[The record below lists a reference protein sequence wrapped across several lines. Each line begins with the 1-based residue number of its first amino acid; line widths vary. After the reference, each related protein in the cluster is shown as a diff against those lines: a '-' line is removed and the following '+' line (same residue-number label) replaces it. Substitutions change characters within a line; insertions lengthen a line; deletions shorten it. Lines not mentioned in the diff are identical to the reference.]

1 MFLRGSLH
9 SCGCLDRSCSPFA
22 CFKAE
27 KYKKS
32 FWVVFI
38 LPNFHN
44 TLPLGR
50 LQCLCME
57 DWDYG
62 RVTAE
67 PPQSFLPWPWAAA
80 MIRLC
85 GLQFWPKNQEFL
97 CDFFCSKWEYFRT
110 LNYSLSLCTCKLLR
124 RRKLSVYCS
133 LSHFHMTFY
142 WRPKHFFSRVL
153 DSTFFFN

>member
-97 CDFFCSKWEYFRT
+97 CDFFCTNESISGLWIT
-110 LNYSLSLCTCKLLR
+110 LCLFVLASYWDVGSFLFIVPSL
-124 RRKLSVYCS
+124 
-133 LSHFHMTFY
+133 TFT
-142 WRPKHFFSRVL
+142 WLFTEDP
-153 DSTFFFN
+153 STSSAEC